1 MPFYDLK
8 CTDCG
13 HVFDVY
19 CSMSERTNQ
28 VCPNCQSTNNESH
41 FQSSSAAIGDSVR
54 LGVRT
59 IDGGFREVLSKIHS
73 AAGRRSNLA
82 SKLSRR

>member
-13 HVFDVY
+13 NVFNVY

-28 VCPNCQSTNNESH
+28 SCPSCESKNTETH

-59 IDGGFREVLSKIHS
+59 VDDGFREVLSKIHNNNY
-73 AAGRRSNLA
+73 RSNLA
-82 SKLSRR
+82 NKLSRR

>member
-8 CTDCG
+8 CDDCG
-13 HVFDVY
+13 HVFNLY
-19 CSMSERTNQ
+19 CSMTERTNQ
-28 VCPNCQSTNNESH
+28 ECPECKSKNNQTH

-59 IDGGFREVLSKIHS
+59 VDDGFREVLSKIHS
-73 AAGRRSNLA
+73 NNYRSNLA
-82 SKLSRR
+82 NKLSRR